1 MTIKEFLAALPP
13 LRERFVW
20 YTDDLGQLRGFGPS
34 ANAQHGGCEHS
45 TMTALAEVRTGQV
58 FCCILEWDTAAEAL
72 GLSLEDATN
81 IVSAEDQDSHCDPML
96 AKKLRE
102 AVGVTAEKVPPC

>member
-34 ANAQHGGCEHS
+34 ANAQHDGCEHS

-58 FCCILEWDTAAEAL
+58 FCCVLEWDKAAEAL
-72 GLSLEDATN
+72 GLSLEDATEV
-81 IVSAEDQDSHCDPML
+81 VSAEDQDSHGDLGL
-96 AKKLRE
+96 AQALRR
-102 AVGVTAEKVPPC
+102 AVGVKGR